1 MKNLG
6 NYIVDEWQNGN
17 AIALINE
24 YRTKKTEENDVELKD
39 VMGKKAGKYGNA
51 NIDWAVGE
59 PEDDDAA
66 SDIDLNSPDNTESME
81 DLIDKFDAEE
91 DFFIIGQAGWGKTS
105 TIKALCKKYK
115 RIPVTVYLDK
125 AVASDLGGIPVPV
138 KSKTDKAVQEMA
150 MPSWAAVMLDN
161 PNTDFLL
168 FFDEM
173 NQAAPDVMNAL
184 MPIVL
189 EHEICNVKFKNFFVG
204 AAGNFERENDAVN
217 ELSGPLKSRFKPL
230 ITWEAGTARAWKSVF
245 NYLHKAWDKKLG
257 KAFVDQFEQ
266 NSDLFDNPREIEH
279 KIFTFIEKIKGKEGT
294 SERNKPEKWLRRL
307 KNLAKEDL
315 TRTQEQ
321 NLAKLAETMHKFV
334 KGESQEEA
342 AAEGARKSRK
352 DAEMIDQN
360 IINAV
365 KKGMK
370 YGYIEQKEGG
380 KTVMYGISREN
391 IYTLEESEINR
402 EQMER
407 LIRKLEADGL
417 KFKFEKDEE
426 WKAKGYKDPN
436 AD

>member
-1 MKNLG
+1 MKKLSAYVNE
-6 NYIVDEWQNGN
+6 IDESV
-17 AIALINE
+17 INE
-24 YRTKKTEENDVELKD
+24 YRTKKTEDVDLKD
-39 VMGKKAGKYGNA
+39 VQGKPADNFGSSK
-51 NIDWAVGE
+51 IDWSVDE
-59 PEDDDAA
+59 PTDDDAA
-66 SDIDLNSPDNTESME
+66 DTIDLNSPDNTESME

-91 DFFIIGQAGWGKTS
+91 DFFIVGKAGWGKTS
-105 TIKALCKKYK
+105 TIKSLCKKFK

-125 AVASDLGGIPVPV
+125 AVASDLGGIPVPT
-138 KSKTDKAVQEMA
+138 KDKDDIAVQEMA
-150 MPSWAAVMLDN
+150 MPAWAKIMLKNKDKQ
-161 PNTDFLL
+161 FLL

-204 AAGNFERENDAVN
+204 AAGNFENENSAVN

-230 ITWEAGTARAWKSVF
+230 IVWDADTPEAWKQTF
-245 NYLHKAWDKKLG
+245 KYLHTQWDKKFG
-257 KAFVDQFEQ
+257 KDFVDLFEQ
-266 NSDLFDNPREIEH
+266 NAQLFENPREIEH
-279 KIFTFIEKIKGKEGT
+279 KIFRFIEKIKANPDAGG
-294 SERNKPEKWLRRL
+294 RNKADKWLRRL
-307 KNLAKEDL
+307 QNLAKEDL

-321 NLAKLAETMHKFV
+321 DLAKLAEAMFKYV
-334 KGESQEEA
+334 KGVESK
-342 AAEGARKSRK
+342 AEGEGGEGEGRKSRK
-352 DAEMIDQN
+352 DINMIDPN

-407 LIRKLEADGL
+407 LIRKLEADGI